1 MQEKRKNK
9 TAGLK
14 FNKVLVAFAVSPM
27 IISIFIIVML
37 LVSVLSKDVK
47 DITQDSM
54 LSLVKETGAGFEYYI
69 QTGESIVKDFAKSP
83 VVVEFLEH
91 PEEPGLQK
99 KAREYT
105 MNFYDSAG
113 SWEALYIS
121 DWNSKVLIHQVDAV
135 IGKPTREGEKLKSLQ
150 DSMLA
155 SDGVFNTG
163 VMASPATGKQV
174 VSMYAPVF
182 DAKNN
187 PIGFVGAALYISD
200 VAEMFSD
207 TSAMQ
212 YESMYVYTVNGHDG
226 MMIQHPNE
234 EKIGQ
239 PVENAAV
246 KQILARIE
254 KGEEVESGIISYDFK
269 GENKYAAYFV
279 GRNNDYITVLTVD
292 EKEILGKISKLSMVC
307 LFVAVVLI
315 IVFVAIALILTSFI
329 ANPLRKLDG
338 FTRELAHGNLDVNI
352 ETTAR
357 VKEITSII
365 ESSNILK
372 TTMHQVLSDIQISME
387 ALNQNMVGV
396 DASIQECS
404 TAVSGVSNAIEG
416 ISDGA
421 VSMAESVQKTSTN
434 MVNVGENI
442 TDIQAVVGLAKGNAD
457 EVGVISVEV
466 RENLDKLIQAN
477 KNTIQISGEVVKGI
491 AESNEAVEA
500 INMATDVIT
509 GIASQTNLLS
519 LNASIEAARAGELGK
534 GFAVVASEIKDLAE
548 QSTESAQEIRN
559 IITNLVQKFSVSTE
573 LVEKIQESV
582 TVEGEVLDGV
592 QSSFEKVNRSM
603 NLTSENINDIYGKTD
618 ELSKAKDNVLNEV
631 NNLSAIA
638 EENAASCQETT
649 AVIAG
654 INDTIERISTSSKE
668 TVALT
673 DKLERDID
681 YFKL

>member
-37 LVSVLSKDVK
+37 LVSALSKDVK

-69 QTGESIVKDFAKSP
+69 QTGESIIKDFAKSP

-163 VMASPATGKQV
+163 VMVSPATGNLV
-174 VSMYAPVF
+174 MSMYAPVF
-182 DAKNN
+182 DEKNQ
-187 PIGFVGAALYISD
+187 PIGLVGAALYINN

-207 TSAMQ
+207 TSSLS
-212 YESMYVYTVNGHDG
+212 YDSMYVYTVNGHDG
-226 MMIQHPNE
+226 TMIQHPNE

-246 KQILARIE
+246 KQVLARIE
-254 KGEEVESGIISYDFK
+254 KGEEVEPGIISYDFK

-307 LFVAVVLI
+307 VFVAVVLI
-315 IVFVAIALILTSFI
+315 IVFVAIALILSSFI

-387 ALNQNMVGV
+387 ELNQNMVGV

-442 TDIQAVVGLAKGNAD
+442 TDIQAAVGLAKGNAD

-654 INDTIERISTSSKE
+654 INDTIEKISTSSKE

>member
-246 KQILARIE
+246 KQVLARIE

-269 GENKYAAYFV
+269 GEHKYAAYFV

-315 IVFVAIALILTSFI
+315 IVFVAIALILSSFI

-442 TDIQAVVGLAKGNAD
+442 TDIQAAVGLAKGNAD

-582 TVEGEVLDGV
+582 TVEREVLDGV